1 MANGTKDNSS
11 RLWRGLHSVLDTQ
24 LDHPLGPPT
33 CSAGA
38 HICRRQSAHAELGF
52 VRHGDSLLSAPRQL
66 CLLGSSG
73 NDILLRPLLRHSKA
87 FSLADA
93 AAEREKRRLEGR
105 EGSLSEPLSEQM
117 V

>member
-1 MANGTKDNSS
+1 MANGGKDNSS
-11 RLWRGLHSVLDTQ
+11 GPLRGLHSVLDAQ

-38 HICRRQSAHAELGF
+38 HMRRRQRAHAELGF
-52 VRHGDSLLSAPRQL
+52 VRHGDSLLSAPCQL

-73 NDILLRPLLRHSKA
+73 SDILLRPLSRRRKG
-87 FSLADA
+87 FRLAGA
-93 AAEREKRRLEGR
+93 AAKRNKRGWGGGG
-105 EGSLSEPLSEQM
+105 GSLSEPLSEQM